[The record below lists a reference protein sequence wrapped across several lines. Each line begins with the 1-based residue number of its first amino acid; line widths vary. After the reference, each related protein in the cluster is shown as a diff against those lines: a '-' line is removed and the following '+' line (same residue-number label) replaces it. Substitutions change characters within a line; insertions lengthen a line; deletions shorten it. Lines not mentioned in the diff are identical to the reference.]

1 MDPRRVKKAIELAKS
16 VGTVD
21 EDDRRPQYRG
31 HDTGEALLRS
41 VDYNWIETRRLKRLQ
56 LRYALLL
63 LLAST
68 ILGKASEIFAWL
80 GKLF

>member
-1 MDPRRVKKAIELAKS
+1 MDPLRVKKAIELAKS

>member
-1 MDPRRVKKAIELAKS
+1 MDPLRVKKAIELAKA

>member
-1 MDPRRVKKAIELAKS
+1 MDPLRVKKAIELAKS

-41 VDYNWIETRRLKRLQ
+41 VDYNWIETRRLKRLT
-56 LRYALLL
+56 LRYGLLL
-63 LLAST
+63 LLAQAIVDHT
-68 ILGKASEIFAWL
+68 GEIFAWI
-80 GKLF
+80 GKMF